1 MTPAEN
7 KALRESM
14 GLTLKWLA
22 NRWGVTVQ
30 SVKRWEGSRTPPPQI
45 AKDMLDLKRKFDAE
59 VQRLV
64 EDGGDIVEVP
74 RRDRDCTGSEQSAA
88 WARAVAQRAKERRG
102 LTMEFRDANDTEK
115 RFDSIDRNSR
125 FTSWPRC
132 GSNPM
137 GKPCALRA
145 PVCFPSGLNWGRSSR
160 GVNDRGGQA
169 GGHTGGHT

>member
-22 NRWGVTVQ
+22 IRWGVTVQ

-45 AKDMLDLKRKFDAE
+45 AKDMLDLKRKFDAD

-64 EDGGDIVEVP
+64 ENGDEVVEVP

-88 WARAVAQRAKERRG
+88 WARAVAQRAKEQRG
-102 LTMEFRDANDTEK
+102 LTMEFRDANDAEK
-115 RFDSIDRNSR
+115 R
-125 FTSWPRC
+125 
-132 GSNPM
+132 
-137 GKPCALRA
+137 
-145 PVCFPSGLNWGRSSR
+145 
-160 GVNDRGGQA
+160 
-169 GGHTGGHT
+169 

>member
-64 EDGGDIVEVP
+64 EGGGDIVEVP
-74 RRDRDCTGSEQSAA
+74 RRDRECTGSEQSAA
-88 WARAVAQRAKERRG
+88 WARAVAQRAKEQRG
-102 LTMEFRDANDTEK
+102 LTMEFRDAKGAEK
-115 RFDSIDRNSR
+115 
-125 FTSWPRC
+125 
-132 GSNPM
+132 
-137 GKPCALRA
+137 
-145 PVCFPSGLNWGRSSR
+145 
-160 GVNDRGGQA
+160 Q
-169 GGHTGGHT
+169 